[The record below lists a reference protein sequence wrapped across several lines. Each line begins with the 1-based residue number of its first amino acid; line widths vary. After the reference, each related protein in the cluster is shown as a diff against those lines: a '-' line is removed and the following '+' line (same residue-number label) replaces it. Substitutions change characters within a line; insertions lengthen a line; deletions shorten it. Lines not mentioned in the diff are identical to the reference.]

1 MTDSARWK
9 RLRKLFEEALE
20 QPPETRSAF
29 LEKECGGDTPLKAEL
44 EALLAADAAP
54 DSLRDA
60 VAHAAESFIAGADPG
75 PIAGRRIG
83 AYRIVRELGRGGMG
97 RVFLAERDDRQ
108 YAGRVAVKL
117 LAGSGPGRGLEE
129 RFRTETQVLADLRH
143 DGIARLLD
151 AGTTADGDSYLVME
165 YVDGEPIDVFC
176 DGHRLTVDERLALF
190 RRLCD
195 AVQHAHR
202 NLVVHRDI
210 KSSNVLV
217 TAEGEPK
224 LLDFGIAKLL
234 DLDRARALD
243 LHRTSD
249 VTRMLTPTTASPE
262 QLRGEPVTTATDVYA
277 LGHLLYGLL
286 TGRSPHPAAATDRF
300 ALPQAIL
307 NEEPLR
313 PSLAVQRD
321 TVSQMGSASREWI
334 AAQRGTTPERLA
346 RRLDG
351 DLDTIV
357 LKALRKEPER
367 RYTTPSQLGEDIE
380 RHVEHRPVLARGESV
395 GYVTRRFL
403 QRHRRPVAAGVAGLL
418 LVIALVGFYT
428 ARLAI
433 ERDRARVEARR
444 AEEVASFL
452 TQLFEVATPDES
464 RGAEITA
471 REVLDRGAA
480 QIGTELRGEPAV
492 QAALMRVIGSAYG
505 KLGLYGPATTM
516 LERALATRHSLAG
529 APDPVLGDALHEL
542 GAVLLVQARY
552 AEAEAVLHR
561 ALEARRSARGP
572 IHGDIASTLRS
583 LATLKLALAD
593 YGAAARYLDEAEAVA
608 RALDPPDDLPLADV
622 LLARGDLFRAVG
634 DYDQAIAN
642 QRQAIEVRTR
652 ASGFDH
658 PGTLGAQSN
667 LADTLNVAGRTGE
680 AEAVLRDIL
689 EIRRRVL
696 PPGHTDIAYALTNLA
711 ASLKMQ
717 GRPEEAEPLQAEA
730 LALFRAAH
738 GADHP
743 ATATALNNLANL
755 RHDLRDLD
763 GAFALHQDSL
773 AMKRRLYGDDH
784 PSLADSYNNLAALQL
799 DREDYEGA
807 LLMYRQALELDRRS
821 LGDDH
826 PYVGHDLTS
835 IGVTLGLLDR
845 LDEAEETLRSALA
858 ESGRTAGDDHPQVA
872 NAMRELGIVLQ
883 WQDRCDEAEPLLTQA
898 LPLLEAA
905 YPGDPWETANTRAY
919 LGACRAALGRTA
931 EAEPLLRAGYRR
943 LLEVR
948 GADNRLTRK
957 ARELLIEFLRNS
969 GRDSEADGLQVLS
982 GSSPG

>member
-9 RLRKLFEEALE
+9 LLQKLFEEALE

-29 LEKECGGDTPLKAEL
+29 LQAKCGRDAALRREV

-54 DSLRDA
+54 DPIENA
-60 VAHAAESFIAGADPG
+60 VAQAAESFIAGAENES
-75 PIAGRRIG
+75 IAGRRIG

-97 RVFLAERDDRQ
+97 RVFLAERDDHQ
-108 YAGRVAVKL
+108 YAGQVAVKM
-117 LAGSGPGRGLEE
+117 LAGGGLGHGLED
-129 RFRTETQVLADLRH
+129 RFRTECQVLADLRH
-143 DGIARLLD
+143 PGIAGLLD

-176 DGHRLTVDERLALF
+176 DRRRMTVDQRLALF
-190 RRLCD
+190 QRLCD

-210 KSSNVLV
+210 KPNNVVV

-262 QLRGEPVTTATDVYA
+262 QLRGEAVTTTTDVYA
-277 LGHLLYGLL
+277 LGHLLYRLL
-286 TGRSPHPAAATDRF
+286 TGRTPYPAAATDRF

-307 NEEPLR
+307 NDEPLR

-321 TVSQMGSASREWI
+321 AGSQPDSSSREQI

-346 RRLDG
+346 RRLVG

-367 RYTTPSQLGEDIE
+367 RYATPTQLAEDVE
-380 RHVEHRPVLARGESV
+380 RHLAHRPVQARGESV

-403 QRHRRPVAAGVAGLL
+403 RRHRGPVAASSVALL

-433 ERDRARVEARR
+433 ERDRARVEALR

-464 RGAEITA
+464 RGARITA
-471 REVLDRGAA
+471 REVLDRGAER
-480 QIGTELRGEPAV
+480 IGTQLRGEPAV

-505 KLGLYGPATTM
+505 KLGLYEPATTM
-516 LERALATRHSLAG
+516 LERALATRDSLNG
-529 APDPVLGDALHEL
+529 PPDAVLGDALHEL

-552 AEAEAVLHR
+552 TEASSALQR
-561 ALEARRSARGP
+561 ALAVRRSARGP
-572 IHGDIASTLRS
+572 IHGDVVSTLRT
-583 LATLKLALAD
+583 LAILELELAD
-593 YGAAARYLDEAEAVA
+593 YDAAARYLDEAEAVLG
-608 RALDPPDDLPLADV
+608 ALDPPDSLRLAEV
-622 LLARGDLFRAVG
+622 LLTRGDLFQQLG
-634 DYDQAIAN
+634 DYDRAIAV
-642 QRQAIEVRTR
+642 QLQAIEVRTR
-652 ASGFDH
+652 AFGFDH
-658 PGTLGAQSN
+658 PGTLVAQDN
-667 LADTLNVAGRTGE
+667 LADTLNDAGRTGE
-680 AEAVLRDIL
+680 AEAVLRDTL
-689 EIRRRVL
+689 KIRRRVL
-696 PPGHTDIAYALTNLA
+696 PPGHADIAYALTNLSA
-711 ASLKMQ
+711 ALKMQ

-730 LALFRAAH
+730 LDLFRAAH

-743 ATATALNNLANL
+743 AIATALNNLANL
-755 RHDLRDLD
+755 RHDLRDLQ
-763 GAFALHQDSL
+763 GAFTLHQESL
-773 AMKRRLYGDDH
+773 AMNQRLYGDDH

-799 DREDYEGA
+799 DREEYEGA
-807 LLMYRQALELDRRS
+807 LLMYRRTLELDRRS
-821 LGDDH
+821 LGENH

-845 LDEAEETLRSALA
+845 LEEAEQTLRNALA
-858 ESGRTAGDDHPQVA
+858 QSRRTVGDEHPQVA

-883 WQDRCDEAEPLLTQA
+883 RQARYDEAESLLAAA
-898 LPLLEAA
+898 LPLLETA
-905 YPGDPWETANTRAY
+905 YPGDPWETAMARAY
-919 LGACRAALGRTA
+919 LGACRAALDRNA
-931 EAEPLLRAGYRR
+931 EAEPLLRASYQR

-948 GADNRLTRK
+948 GADDRLTRK
-957 ARELLIEFLRNS
+957 ALGFLVEFLRNTD
-969 GRDSEADGLQVLS
+969 RESEADRLEGA
-982 GSSPG
+982 